1 MTDQFFMTR
10 AEMESLQSLL
20 REVPDVVD
28 DLAVQLTRQSACA
41 VDGSGIASGSDE
53 QPLPFN
59 VAAADARDL
68 LTATLGSW
76 ARHVCEHRAR
86 SYDGGGEAAA
96 IAAWLDR
103 YVTSLAMTPG
113 CEEAEDEIRYAV
125 RQCRRACDI
134 PEDRAVLYIDPAL
147 IPKLEALELSAKDC
161 ASTATNAGIPMTKRR
176 VDQLSES
183 KKVKPV
189 RVGDKRGEFIYRL
202 GDVLD
207 ANGTPL
213 RADLGRE
220 VRMVG

>member
-1 MTDQFFMTR
+1 MTEQFFITR
-10 AEMESLQSLL
+10 ADMEKLQELL
-20 REVPDVVD
+20 REIPDVVE

-41 VDGSGIASGSDE
+41 VDGSGIGSGSDE

-59 VAAADARDL
+59 VAAAEARDL
-68 LTATLGSW
+68 LTATLSSW
-76 ARHVCEHRAR
+76 VRHVCDYRAR
-86 SYDGGGEAAA
+86 TYDGEGDAVT

-134 PEDRAVLYIDPAL
+134 PEDRAVLYIDPTL
-147 IPKLEALELSAKDC
+147 IPRLEALELSARDC
-161 ASTATNAGIPMTKRR
+161 AATVSNAGIPMTKRK
-176 VDQLSES
+176 VDYL
-183 KKVKPV
+183 
-189 RVGDKRGEFIYRL
+189 GEQNPRLRIAKSGKEWIYRL